1 MTTHNRATFAQILF
15 PPTMLTGG
23 REIEVRVMRAERP
36 MEPTADGAAKWSRP
50 QPDRREWFGSAEA
63 LASWRAPQ
71 DRHVW
76 IAGAVREGRD
86 GTKAGVVASACLWAD
101 LDKGGDEALA
111 RALAELE
118 LRELLPTLIV
128 RSSLGKHHLW
138 WRLDEPMA
146 LGDDEAKS
154 TFERALVGITA
165 LVAGDGAVVD
175 CSRVLRLP
183 GSRNVKP
190 WYGEPTPVEVIEA
203 HPERVHAFARF
214 AELVPPPPTK
224 PAKATKGAKKATETT
239 PGDAASAHLGLPHL
253 DRCLFV
259 RHCREH
265 AATLPEPLWADLA
278 WTLAPSGQPGDV
290 AFHDLSRAHPGYDAA
305 ATDEKLRFAR
315 ERDYHPPSCRKIGEH
330 GFVCPKMDPASGAC
344 TLAAVRSP
352 AGLIATG
359 PMPAGSAFIRWG
371 KTWRFNGEDPP
382 SPLADF
388 TVRFTDEIVLP
399 EGTKRIGLD
408 AVTPGGR
415 VHRLEVPGEALADP
429 KDFGKRLAGAMGTDY
444 RGIDAR
450 NLPVARDAWLATSDI
465 RSVRVS
471 REFGF
476 AADGASFTGLD
487 LTPDGELRFEVPTA
501 VASHLGLKTAPDA
514 DVDAALRLLLDRWPC
529 VACGDLAARAMLG
542 VALWALV
549 APVLEA
555 RDGGV
560 SPLCAWVT
568 GPSGLGKS
576 TSAATLQ
583 CLFGAFGE
591 RGRLVSFGSTPFAI
605 EDGAHDFRGALM
617 VVDDAKESVILPG
630 QRASIIGVL
639 QRLHDRTGRARLRS
653 DGAQQRAR
661 GSRATALVNG
671 EDVLFQEASVRA
683 RYFAIPASEPV
694 ESNNGALRVHDEL
707 RRALPGVSA
716 AIVHTLL
723 AQPAWFDRIHRGYL
737 DERVR
742 LDGVLPKGDNRPRV
756 AASAAAIVSGWRLL
770 VAIAQARGLLAADDA
785 ARRVDELRLAV
796 TGLAI
801 EQVIRTASL
810 AAGERYLAELRQLLA
825 ADVLRIDGLSDP
837 GSRAIRVGFVSRDWI
852 GVFPEVSV
860 TRINEFLHR
869 DGDTLPSTETIGP
882 SLDKIGA
889 IVAKGKDRVASRKG
903 DPANRGDPDKKKKKP
918 AVWLIRHDRLDFRA
932 EYGEEE
938 EEAA

>member
-1 MTTHNRATFAQILF
+1 MTTLTRSTFTQILY
-15 PPTMLTGG
+15 PPTILTPG
-23 REIEVRVMRAERP
+23 REIEVRVMRPERP
-36 MEPTADGAAKWSRP
+36 MTAAADGTPKWSRP
-50 QPDRREWFGSAEA
+50 QLEDRQWFGSAEA
-63 LASWRAPQ
+63 LAGWKAPQ

-76 IAGAVREGRD
+76 VAGALREGRD

-101 LDKGGDEALA
+101 LDAGGDEALG

-118 LRELLPTLIV
+118 RRELLPTLIV
-128 RSSLGKHHLW
+128 RSSPGKHHLW

-146 LGDDEAKS
+146 LGEEEAKRR
-154 TFERALVGITA
+154 FERALVGITA

-183 GSRNVKP
+183 GTRNVKP
-190 WYGEPTPVEVIEA
+190 WYGEPPPVEVIEA
-203 HPERVHAFARF
+203 HPDRLHAFERF
-214 AELVPPPPTK
+214 AELVPPAPSK
-224 PAKATKGAKKATETT
+224 PAKATKASKNAPNT
-239 PGDAASAHLGLPHL
+239 PTGDATPSHPGLPHL

-278 WTLAPSGQPGDV
+278 WTLAPSGHPGDV

-305 ATDEKLRFAR
+305 AADAKLRFAR
-315 ERDYHPPSCRKIGEH
+315 ERNYHPPGCRKVGEH
-330 GFVCPKMDPASGAC
+330 GFVCPKMDAASGAC

-352 AGLIATG
+352 AGLIENG
-359 PMPAGSAFIRWG
+359 PMADGSAFLRWG

-429 KDFGKRLAGAMGTDY
+429 KDFGRRLAGAMGTDY
-444 RGIDAR
+444 RGLDAR
-450 NLPVARDAWLATSDI
+450 NLPVARDAWLATSEI
-465 RSVRVS
+465 RRVRVS

-501 VASHLGLKTAPDA
+501 VASYLNLKTAPDA
-514 DVDAALRLLLDRWPC
+514 DVDDALRLLLDRWPR

-542 VALWALV
+542 VGMWALV

-716 AIVHTLL
+716 AIVRTLL

-737 DERVR
+737 DERAR
-742 LDGVLPKGDNRPRV
+742 LDAVLPKGDNRPRV

-770 VAIAQARGLLAADDA
+770 VGIATARNILMVEDA
-785 ARRVDELRLAV
+785 ARRVDELRLAI

-801 EQVIRTASL
+801 EQVVKTANL
-810 AAGERYLAELRQLLA
+810 APGERYLADLRQLLA
-825 ADVLRIDGLSDP
+825 ADVLRIDGLTEP
-837 GSRAIRVGFVSRDWI
+837 GARGVRVGFAVEGWV

-869 DGDTLPSTETIGP
+869 DGDKLPSTETIGT
-882 SLDKIGA
+882 SLDVIGA
-889 IVAKGKDRVASRKG
+889 LVAKGKDRVASRKG
-903 DPANRGDPDKKKKKP
+903 DPDEPRKKVP
-918 AVWLIRHDRLDFRA
+918 VWLIRHERLDFRPEGVA
-932 EYGEEE
+932 EQ
-938 EEAA
+938 AA

>member
-1 MTTHNRATFAQILF
+1 MTTLTRSTFAQILF
-15 PPTMLTGG
+15 PPTMLTPG
-23 REIEVRVMRAERP
+23 REIEVRVMRPERP
-36 MEPTADGAAKWSRP
+36 MEAAGDGSPKWSRP
-50 QPDRREWFGSAEA
+50 QLDRREWFGSADA
-63 LASWRAPQ
+63 LASWKAPQ
-71 DRHVW
+71 NRHVW

-86 GTKAGVVASACLWAD
+86 GTKAGVVASACLWVD
-101 LDKGGDEALA
+101 LDDGGDEALA
-111 RALAELE
+111 RALTELE
-118 LRELLPTLIV
+118 RRELLPTLIV
-128 RSSLGKHHLW
+128 RSSPGRHHLW
-138 WRLDEPMA
+138 WRLDEPMSLGDADAKRTFEAA
-146 LGDDEAKS
+146 LGAINM
-154 TFERALVGITA
+154 LVG
-165 LVAGDGAVVD
+165 GDKAVHD
-175 CSRVLRLP
+175 CTRVLRLP
-183 GSRNVKP
+183 GTRNVKP
-190 WYGEPTPVEVIEA
+190 YYDPPPQVDVVEA
-203 HPERVHAFARF
+203 HAERMYALGRF
-214 AELVPPPPTK
+214 ASLIPAPPAK
-224 PAKATKGAKKATETT
+224 PAKDSKAAKSSADSVG
-239 PGDAASAHLGLPHL
+239 GDRAPSHPGLPHL

-305 ATDEKLRFAR
+305 ATDAKLRFAR
-315 ERDYHPPSCRKIGEH
+315 ERGYHPPSCQRIGEH
-330 GFVCPKMDPASGAC
+330 GFVCPKMDAASGAC

-352 AGLIATG
+352 TGLIATG
-359 PMPAGSAFIRWG
+359 PMAEGSAFVRGG

-388 TVRFTDEIVLP
+388 VVRFTDELVLP
-399 EGTKRIGLD
+399 EGTKRLGLD

-415 VHRLEVPGEALADP
+415 IHRLEVPGEALADP
-429 KDFGKRLAGAMGTDY
+429 KDFGRRLAGAMGTDY
-444 RGIDAR
+444 RGLDAR
-450 NLPVARDAWLATSDI
+450 NLPVARDAWLATSEI
-465 RSVRVS
+465 RTVRVA
-471 REFGF
+471 RDFGF
-476 AADGASFTGLD
+476 AGDGASFTGLD
-487 LTPDGELRFEVPTA
+487 LAPDGELRFEVPTA
-501 VASHLGLKTAPDA
+501 VASHLGLWTAPDVE
-514 DVDAALRLLLDRWPC
+514 VDAALRLLLDRWPR
-529 VACGDLAARAMLG
+529 VGCGELAARAMIG
-542 VALWALV
+542 VGLWALV

-661 GSRATALVNG
+661 GSRATVLVNG

-683 RYFAIPASEPV
+683 RYFAIPASEPL
-694 ESNNGALRVHDEL
+694 ESNNSALRIHDDL
-707 RRALPGVSA
+707 RRALPGVTA
-716 AIVHTLL
+716 AIAHTLL

-756 AASAAAIVSGWRLL
+756 AASAAAIISGWRLL
-770 VAIAQARGLLAADDA
+770 VAIAQARGLLVAEDA
-785 ARRVDELRLAV
+785 GRRVDELRLAV
-796 TGLAI
+796 TALAI
-801 EQVIRTASL
+801 EQVIRTANL
-810 AAGERYLAELRQLLA
+810 APGERYLADLRQLLA
-825 ADVLRIDGLSDP
+825 ADVLRIDGLSEP
-837 GSRAIRVGFVSRDWI
+837 GSRAVRVGFVAEGWI

-869 DGDTLPSTETIGP
+869 DGDKLPSTETIGT
-882 SLDKIGA
+882 SLDVIGA
-889 IVAKGKDRVASRKG
+889 LVAKGKDRVASRKG
-903 DPANRGDPDKKKKKP
+903 DPMTKAKVP
-918 AVWLIRHDRLDFRA
+918 VWLIRHDRLDIGTAA
-932 EYGEEE
+932 EA